1 MSDRRWE
8 DDEYISISA
17 LQHFVFCERQVALI
31 YIERAWDDNP
41 YTVEGQHI
49 HAIADSQTVE
59 VRGNVR
65 IARGLYLKSSRLG
78 IFGKADIVEFHKQNE
93 SSDDSIGDSND
104 GISLEGAEGFWLPFP
119 IEYKRGRRRHVEGNE
134 VQVCAQ
140 ALCLEEMLG
149 TTISSGAIYYGKSGR
164 RQLISI
170 DKGLREKTEA
180 AIVDLRKLLNDS
192 LTPSAFYSKK
202 CESCSLIDTCL
213 PKTMSVKRSVE
224 RYLSNIA
231 IEGEGGIDEATT

>member
-1 MSDRRWE
+1 MSGRHWE
-8 DDEYISISA
+8 DDDYISISA

-49 HAIADSQTVE
+49 HTIADSQTVE

-65 IARGLYLKSSRLG
+65 IARGLYLKSTRLG
-78 IFGKADIVEFHKQNE
+78 IYGKADIVEFHKQNKE
-93 SSDDSIGDSND
+93 SVDSVGNTYV
-104 GISLEGAEGFWLPFP
+104 GVSLEGAEGFWLPFP

-149 TTISSGAIYYGKSGR
+149 TSISSGAIYYGKSGR
-164 RQLISI
+164 RHLINI

-180 AIVDLRKLLNDS
+180 AITDLRKLLNDS
-192 LTPSAFYSKK
+192 LTPSAIYSKK
-202 CESCSLIDTCL
+202 CEYCSLIDICF

-224 RYLSNIA
+224 RYLFNVA
-231 IEGEGGIDEATT
+231 IEGEGGCR